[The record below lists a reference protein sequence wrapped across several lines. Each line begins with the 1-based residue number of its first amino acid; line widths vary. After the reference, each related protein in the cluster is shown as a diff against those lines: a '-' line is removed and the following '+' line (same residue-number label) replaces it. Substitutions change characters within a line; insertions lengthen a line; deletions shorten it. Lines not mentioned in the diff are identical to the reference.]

1 MISFLLR
8 RLEASPYRRQ
18 VKAAAE
24 SVFWV
29 AGSILR
35 KVPGEPRCPV
45 CSARLVCLYRPVMG
59 DELVGEWGID
69 ETWRS
74 LIDRREGE
82 VCLGCGS
89 SLRVR
94 QVAAALLGWLA
105 ERGGKAATLG
115 AALREDVL
123 PKLSVAEINSC
134 GAMHAT
140 LVRLPNLAY
149 SEYSPESPN
158 VAHEDLL
165 ALSYPDESFDLVL
178 HSDSL
183 EHVPDIDRA
192 LSEIYRVLKPG
203 GASIFSV
210 PIILDGRKTVVRAE
224 HRDGLGDELADVV
237 IVVGA
242 DSGDL
247 AEVFLALALDG
258 HGVDGLGGGDGG
270 LVDAALQVDG
280 VGAGGHESK
289 TFGEDGLGE
298 DGGGGGA
305 VAGLIGGLLGD
316 FVDHLG
322 AHGLEGLG
330 ERDFLGDRDAVL
342 GDGGTAVGLLDD
354 DMAASGPHGALDGLG
369 ETIDTLLHFKEGGV
383 LEHDLFCGHG

>member
-24 SVFWV
+24 SVFLV

-35 KVPGEPRCPV
+35 KVPGGPRCPV

-94 QVAAALLGWLA
+94 QVAATLLGWLA
-105 ERGGKAATLG
+105 ERGGKAATLD

-134 GAMHAT
+134 GAMHGT
-140 LVRLPNLAY
+140 LVRLPKLAY
-149 SEYSPESPN
+149 SEYLPESPN
-158 VAHEDLL
+158 VVHEDLL
-165 ALSYPDESFDLVL
+165 ALSYRDESFDLVL

-183 EHVPDIDRA
+183 EHVPDVDRA
-192 LSEIYRVLKPG
+192 LSEIYRVMKPG

-224 HRDGLGDELADVV
+224 HRDGV
-237 IVVGA
+237 IRHLRTPTYHGGSYQATRQYLVYY
-242 DSGDL
+242 D
-247 AEVFLALALDG
+247 F
-258 HGVDGLGGGDGG
+258 GVDFPAR
-270 LVDAALQVDG
+270 VSAAGFDVRMIEHETNRAAITFI
-280 VGAGGHESK
+280 AGKPSS
-289 TFGEDGLGE
+289 
-298 DGGGGGA
+298 A
-305 VAGLIGGLLGD
+305 
-316 FVDHLG
+316 
-322 AHGLEGLG
+322 
-330 ERDFLGDRDAVL
+330 
-342 GDGGTAVGLLDD
+342 
-354 DMAASGPHGALDGLG
+354 P
-369 ETIDTLLHFKEGGV
+369 V
-383 LEHDLFCGHG
+383 LEVLPLRVTGRP

>member
-18 VKAAAE
+18 VKAAAG

-35 KVPGEPRCPV
+35 KVPGGPRCPV

-59 DELVGEWGID
+59 DDLVVEWGID

-94 QVAAALLGWLA
+94 QVAATLLGWLA
-105 ERGGKAATLG
+105 ERGGKAATLD
-115 AALREDVL
+115 AALHEDVL
-123 PKLSVAEINSC
+123 PRLSVAEINSC
-134 GAMHAT
+134 GAMHGT
-140 LVRLPNLAY
+140 LVRLPKLAY

-183 EHVPDIDRA
+183 EHVPDIDCA
-192 LSEIYRVLKPG
+192 LSELYRVLKPG

-224 HRDGLGDELADVV
+224 HRDGV
-237 IVVGA
+237 IRHFRTPTYHGGSYQATRQYLVYY
-242 DSGDL
+242 D
-247 AEVFLALALDG
+247 F
-258 HGVDGLGGGDGG
+258 GVDFIDR
-270 LVDAALQVDG
+270 VSAAGFDVRM
-280 VGAGGHESK
+280 
-289 TFGEDGLGE
+289 
-298 DGGGGGA
+298 
-305 VAGLIGGLLGD
+305 I
-316 FVDHLG
+316 
-322 AHGLEGLG
+322 
-330 ERDFLGDRDAVL
+330 
-342 GDGGTAVGLLDD
+342 
-354 DMAASGPHGALDGLG
+354 
-369 ETIDTLLHFKEGGV
+369 
-383 LEHDLFCGHG
+383 EHDTNRAAITFIAGRSSSAPALEVLPPRVIGRR